1 MRGGM
6 TPCPTPIRSRRWLR
20 RLRDDRRGAVIVEF
34 AICSAAFM
42 ALLLACAQ
50 TVLIF
55 FAQQGLQTAAE
66 GAARYILT
74 GQATRTGMN
83 RADFLTYTCSKLPPF
98 LDCAKVMIDVRKA
111 SSFAG
116 VDASAPTITYNIAGN
131 PSNNWQYDA
140 GGSGDIMI
148 LRVMYAWQVQLGP
161 LNLDFS
167 NAGAGKRLLIGT
179 MVFKSEPYTL

>member
-6 TPCPTPIRSRRWLR
+6 MPCPSPVRSRRWLR

-34 AICSAAFM
+34 AICSAAFL

-74 GQATRTGMN
+74 GQATRNGMS
-83 RADFLTYTCSKLPPF
+83 RSDFLTYTCSKLPPF

-111 SSFAG
+111 SSFTG
-116 VDASAPTITYNIAGN
+116 IDATTPVVTYDGAGN
-131 PSNNWQYDA
+131 ITNNWQFDA

-148 LRVMYAWQVQLGP
+148 LRVMYVWQVQLGP

>member
-1 MRGGM
+1 M
-6 TPCPTPIRSRRWLR
+6 RSRPWLR
-20 RLRDDRRGAVIVEF
+20 RLRDDRRGAVIIEF
-34 AICSAAFM
+34 AICSAAFL

-74 GQATRTGMN
+74 GQATRAGMS
-83 RADFLTYTCSKLPPF
+83 RSDFLSYTCSKLPPF
-98 LDCAKVMIDVRKA
+98 LDCAKVMIDMRKA
-111 SSFAG
+111 TSFDG
-116 VDASAPTITYNIAGN
+116 VDTSAPTVTYDSAGTITNG
-131 PSNNWQYDA
+131 WQYDP

-148 LRVMYAWQVQLGP
+148 LRVMYVWQVQAGP